1 MKNPNVK
8 KTDDTRPQLDRFVS
22 PDNADV
28 NVLSS
33 SFLKCLTV
41 DSFGEFVSDFDSFQR
56 FTFDSF
62 FDRSNSERKWQALS
76 AHQSESEVL
85 EYIFASATDEN
96 DMTIIGGMTESL
108 EYIFTLNIE
117 EIAPVYVRTINGK
130 TISIK
135 WDRQQK
141 TARIL
146 ETVESK
152 TSIPR
157 DMMYLVS

>member
-22 PDNADV
+22 PDSADV

-62 FDRSNSERKWQALS
+62 FLQ
-76 AHQSESEVL
+76 
-85 EYIFASATDEN
+85 
-96 DMTIIGGMTESL
+96 
-108 EYIFTLNIE
+108 IE
-117 EIAPVYVRTINGK
+117 
-130 TISIK
+130 
-135 WDRQQK
+135 Q
-141 TARIL
+141 
-146 ETVESK
+146 
-152 TSIPR
+152 
-157 DMMYLVS
+157 